1 MSGKK
6 RRSHLSKMVE
16 TIVLL
21 NKFKSI
27 PGTPS
32 SALTHDVPL
41 KLSGD
46 QGQPS
51 SLSVERAEKGL

>member
-1 MSGKK
+1 
-6 RRSHLSKMVE
+6 MVE